1 MAAPLICLM
10 VYQQTVQ
17 PFFTYRILNLL
28 IKTEMKIVRIIT
40 IIITGLAVAM
50 VAFSG
55 IMKLAGGEEGAKAL
69 EAVGVGQ
76 HRVMLGIA
84 EIVFA
89 ALFAFPKTM
98 RLGFILLA
106 SYFAGAL
113 ATELSHGSA
122 LNALIPLVLIWV
134 SAFLRDK
141 ALFQP
146 GKKEPVL
153 SQPIN

>member
-1 MAAPLICLM
+1 
-10 VYQQTVQ
+10 
-17 PFFTYRILNLL
+17 
-28 IKTEMKIVRIIT
+28 MKIVRIIT
-40 IIITGLAVAM
+40 IIISVLAVAM

-55 IMKLAGGEEGAKAL
+55 IMKLAGGAEGAKAL

-76 HRVMLGIA
+76 YRIMLGIA

-113 ATELSHGSA
+113 ATELSHA
-122 LNALIPLVLIWV
+122 APLNALIPLVLIWV

-141 ALFQP
+141 ALFLP
-146 GKKEPVL
+146 GKKELVL
-153 SQPIN
+153 TPQSN